1 MKNQLENLVALA
13 KIIDMDLFY
22 VVSFRG
28 DQITLQGS
36 ISKEAVKAV
45 FNAGYS
51 LVSNKE
57 GWLDYTSVELRI
69 VLT

>member
-1 MKNQLENLVALA
+1 MTNQLKKLVELSD
-13 KIIDMDLFY
+13 IINMNLFY
-22 VVSFRG
+22 VVSFRE

-36 ISKEAVKAV
+36 ISKESVKAIV
-45 FNAGYS
+45 NAGYS

-57 GWLDYTSVELRI
+57 GWLDYTSDELRI

>member
-1 MKNQLENLVALA
+1 MKNQLKKLKELSSA
-13 KIIDMDLFY
+13 IDMDLFY
-22 VVSFRG
+22 VISFRE

-45 FNAGYS
+45 VEAGYS
-51 LVSNKE
+51 LASNKE
-57 GWLDYTSVELRI
+57 GWLDYTNPELRI

>member
-45 FNAGYS
+45 VNAGYS
-51 LVSNKE
+51 LISNKE

>member
-36 ISKEAVKAV
+36 ISKEAVKTV
-45 FNAGYS
+45 VDAGYS